1 MMNALWRTTIL
12 GVAMVMLAVAP
23 VYGHGFGGP
32 GGPGMGGGRGMLFPA
47 LLRALDDPD
56 PWVRYFAL
64 RSIATFENATAAQ
77 CTNIRPLRG
86 AQTA

>member
-12 GVAMVMLAVAP
+12 GVATVMLAVAP

-47 LLRALDDPD
+47 LLRALDLSPEQRSQVEQIMSRHRSKLA
-56 PWVRYFAL
+56 PVLEQL
-64 RSIATFENATAAQ
+64 RAAHD
-77 CTNIRPLRG
+77 
-86 AQTA
+86 